1 VTATRESSASASVRD
16 GLARLAM
23 HVNSHPVRTS
33 ADTRSRILEAA
44 IILFAGRGYAGTS
57 MRDIARRVGVKAAS
71 LYVHF
76 PGGKQQ
82 LLRDALVEI
91 LDEFLAFILGGLD
104 CSAPSAEQ
112 LRAVLYRHVTWQ
124 LRFAPKAVAWDTA
137 AEQISA
143 EPAAETDLV
152 REVTE
157 RQELYH
163 GYVQALVEELRPGP
177 LSAQR
182 SRAVLVLCDRARV
195 WHASGGGGLST
206 EEGVADL
213 IWELAKDLVSGPHS
227 WQNAVHR
234 PETTVAV
241 RPRDN
246 SAHAAK

>member
-1 VTATRESSASASVRD
+1 
-16 GLARLAM
+16 
-23 HVNSHPVRTS
+23 
-33 ADTRSRILEAA
+33 LEAA

-104 CSAPSAEQ
+104 YGAPSAEQ

-143 EPAAETDLV
+143 EPAVETDLV
-152 REVTE
+152 REVAE

-163 GYVQALVEELRPGP
+163 GYVQALVEDLRPGP
-177 LSAQR
+177 LSAER

-227 WQNAVHR
+227 WRNTEGR
-234 PETTVAV
+234 PEATLAV
-241 RPRDN
+241 R
-246 SAHAAK
+246 

>member
-1 VTATRESSASASVRD
+1 
-16 GLARLAM
+16 M

-33 ADTRSRILEAA
+33 TGTRSRILEAA

-104 CSAPSAEQ
+104 YGAPSAEQ

-143 EPAAETDLV
+143 EPAVETDLV
-152 REVTE
+152 REVAE

-163 GYVQALVEELRPGP
+163 GYVQALVEDLHPGP
-177 LSAQR
+177 LSAER

-227 WQNAVHR
+227 WRNAEDR
-234 PETTVAV
+234 PESTLGM
-241 RPRDN
+241 RQRYK